1 MSNSAVALGIIA
13 LVVVGT
19 MVFGSL
25 MTRSVKATPTDFAL
39 GGRSFGTLFLWFL
52 LGGEIYT
59 TFTFL
64 GAAGWAYGKGAP
76 AFYILAYGTCAYVLS
91 YFLLPPIWRYAKE
104 HGLIT
109 NADFFAKRYD
119 SKLLGALVALVGFTF
134 LVPYVTLQL
143 SGIQRLLTIAGYGA
157 FDAKVGVSIA
167 FIVVALYVFLNGLRG
182 TAWGSVVKDVLV
194 LAGVVF
200 AGIVLPM
207 HFFGSPAAVIDHVLH
222 AKPTWM
228 TLQGSD
234 TNSPLWFVSTV
245 VLTACGYYMWPHSIA
260 ATYSAKSDETLKQNA
275 VFLPAY
281 QIMLLLV
288 FFAGWTALLVM
299 PQLDAKQAD
308 SSFMLVV
315 AKYYPAWVVGLIA
328 AAGTLAGLIPASA
341 QMLAAASVVSRNV
354 VVELGYAKTDA
365 QQTLV
370 TRILVLVVAVLALV
384 FWLFYNATLVGLLLI
399 AYNGITQLFPGI
411 VYTLTGVRANA
422 AAIAAGIIVGIGVLA
437 VCAYENVSTLAG
449 MNAGLVALAA
459 NAAVAFLVG
468 RFAPRPAVEKQ
479 AAFAK

>member
-1 MSNSAVALGIIA
+1 MSNSVVALGTIA
-13 LVVVGT
+13 LVVLGT
-19 MVFGSL
+19 MIFGSL
-25 MTRSVKATPTDFAL
+25 MTRRVHATPTDFAL
-39 GGRSFGTLFLWFL
+39 GGRSFGALFLWLL

-91 YFLLPPIWRYAKE
+91 YFLLPPIWRYAKQHE
-104 HGLIT
+104 LIT
-109 NADFFAKRYD
+109 NADFFAKRYE
-119 SKLLGALVALVGFTF
+119 SQALGGLVALVGFTF

-194 LAGVVF
+194 LAGVAF
-200 AGIVLPM
+200 AGIVLPIR
-207 HFFGSPAAVIDHVLH
+207 FFGSPAGVVDHVLA

-228 TLQGSD
+228 TLQAAP
-234 TNSPLWFVSTV
+234 TNSPLWYVSTV

-260 ATYSAKSDETLKQNA
+260 AAYSAKSDETLRRNSI
-275 VFLPAY
+275 FLPAY
-281 QIMLLLV
+281 QLMLVLV

-299 PQLDAKQAD
+299 PDLDAKAAD

-315 AKYYPAWVVGLIA
+315 QKYYPAWVVGLVA

-354 VVELGYAKTDA
+354 VNPLGYAKTDA

-370 TRILVLVVAVLALV
+370 TRVLVLVVAALALV
-384 FWLFYNATLVGLLLI
+384 FWLFANTTLVGLLLI
-399 AYNGITQLFPGI
+399 AYNGITQLFPG
-411 VYTLTGVRANA
+411 VVFTLTGVRANA
-422 AAIAAGIIVGIGVLA
+422 GAIAAGIIVGIAVLA
-437 VCAYENVSTLAG
+437 ALALANQSTLSG
-449 MNAGLVALAA
+449 INAGLVALAA
-459 NAAVAFLVG
+459 NALVAFVAG
-468 RFAPRPAVEKQ
+468 RVVVRIPSR
-479 AAFAK
+479 